1 MTEKPESQE
10 TPRPADDDSSPGQSP
25 CPECAGTGR
34 QGDAEC
40 SNCEG
45 TGRVVE
51 IEDGRAPPPEDIEND
66 PAYEPEG
73 PLKGFKGG

>member
-10 TPRPADDDSSPGQSP
+10 TPGPGEDSSAGNV
-25 CPECAGTGR
+25 CPECAGSGR
-34 QGDAEC
+34 KDDSEC
-40 SNCEG
+40 PNCEG

-51 IEDGRAPPPEDIEND
+51 IEDGRTPPPEDIEKD